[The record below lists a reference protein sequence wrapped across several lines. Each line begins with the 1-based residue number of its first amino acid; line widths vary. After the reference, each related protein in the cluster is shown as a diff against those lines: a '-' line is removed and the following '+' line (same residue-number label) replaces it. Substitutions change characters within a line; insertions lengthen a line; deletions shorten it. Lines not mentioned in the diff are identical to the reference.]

1 MDKKSPLKYNN
12 RFCWQIYFWGV
23 TSCLIILCYKQQ
35 RCSPIG
41 PLKPEQIAKLL
52 SELDV
57 VRRNLDVMNELLVEK
72 DPGKESLDDFQLMK
86 ELHQTTT
93 AMQEWVTG
101 LIRRVTDE
109 ILLGGFLLVHSLQ
122 GAMPSCL
129 CM

>member
-1 MDKKSPLKYNN
+1 M
-12 RFCWQIYFWGV
+12 
-23 TSCLIILCYKQQ
+23 
-35 RCSPIG
+35 
-41 PLKPEQIAKLL
+41 
-52 SELDV
+52 
-57 VRRNLDVMNELLVEK
+57 MNELLVEK